1 MDILYQNLAKILK
14 INHSNLFLSG
24 FLARYPNSESRFE
37 KLVKF
42 YTKAM
47 LRFFIIGK
55 LLEKY
60 DPEQSG
66 ANPDSPPTFRRMLP
80 RPLKRR
86 NTNKIER
93 GEGQNS
99 CTRHN
104 IFSN

>member
-1 MDILYQNLAKILK
+1 MDVLSQNLAQILK
-14 INHSNLFLSG
+14 RNHSNLFLSG

-66 ANPDSPPTFRRMLP
+66 GANPD
-80 RPLKRR
+80 
-86 NTNKIER
+86 
-93 GEGQNS
+93 
-99 CTRHN
+99 
-104 IFSN
+104 

>member
-14 INHSNLFLSG
+14 RNHSNLFLSG

-66 ANPDSPPTFRRMLP
+66 GTGHFRSAAGMDDVDFWMSSHTYMIYR
-80 RPLKRR
+80 
-86 NTNKIER
+86 
-93 GEGQNS
+93 
-99 CTRHN
+99 
-104 IFSN
+104 

>member
-14 INHSNLFLSG
+14 RNHSDLFLSG
-24 FLARYPNSESRFE
+24 FLARYPNSELRFE

-66 ANPDSPPTFRRMLP
+66 GRIRIRTPNFRRMLP
-80 RPLKRR
+80 RPL
-86 NTNKIER
+86 TLE
-93 GEGQNS
+93 EGGIL
-99 CTRHN
+99 R
-104 IFSN
+104 

>member
-1 MDILYQNLAKILK
+1 MEVLSQNLVQILK
-14 INHSNLFLSG
+14 RNHSNLFLSG
-24 FLARYPNSESRFE
+24 FLARYPNSELRFE

-66 ANPDSPPTFRRMLP
+66 AGESGFALP
-80 RPLKRR
+80 LSD
-86 NTNKIER
+86 E
-93 GEGQNS
+93 
-99 CTRHN
+99 C
-104 IFSN
+104 FLVL